1 MVLYGTGVTHQDTIY
16 RINLANKALFA
27 GLIRQI
33 TFSYKE
39 YSKEPLNFLLLF
51 GGLMV
56 CNGFVDGGYT
66 VSLVFCFSSKLRGLT
81 WARIK
86 LNNNLVSGECLSR

>member
-1 MVLYGTGVTHQDTIY
+1 MGLVSIHSIQH
-16 RINLANKALFA
+16 RALEKSF
-27 GLIRQI
+27 
-33 TFSYKE
+33 
-39 YSKEPLNFLLLF
+39 LLF

-66 VSLVFCFSSKLRGLT
+66 VSLVFCFSSQLRDLT